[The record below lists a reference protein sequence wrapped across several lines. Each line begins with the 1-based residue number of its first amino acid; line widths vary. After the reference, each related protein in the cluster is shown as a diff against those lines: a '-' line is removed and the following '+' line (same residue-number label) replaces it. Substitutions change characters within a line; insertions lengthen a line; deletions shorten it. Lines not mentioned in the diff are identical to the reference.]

1 MYKLMSDSSDNGKI
15 KQLNPC
21 LYESGKKAPTTGSMG
36 AVRWL
41 LNDNNWSNVK
51 NTVKEEVKDKVN
63 YIVGAPS
70 LELMMDSYN
79 THYGLIGD
87 TPENEG
93 GDESGNIRK
102 KLFYKFESGAN
113 GYQVGPGVGSNWGF
127 YTAEYTVQ
135 EDERIGKTYFPGT
148 DCCYWIA
155 SPATDHSG
163 GNFLDSVFFVE
174 NKNKRACIHRCHFD
188 GLNSLTPLVSL
199 DPSFELELK

>member
-87 TPENEG
+87 TPEKGN
-93 GDESGNIRK
+93 GDDSGQIRK

-113 GYQVGPGVGSNWGF
+113 GYQVGPEATNNWWF
-127 YTAEYTVQ
+127 YTASYTVQ
-135 EDERIGKTYFPGT
+135 EDDKIGTTYYPGT
-148 DCCYWIA
+148 QGRYWLA
-155 SPATDHSG
+155 SPATDKSG
-163 GNFLDSVFFVE
+163 GDFLDSIFFVDDL
-174 NKNKRACIHRCHFD
+174 KRHSAINRQHYNGRA
-188 GLNSLTPLVSL
+188 SMMPLVSL
-199 DPSFELELK
+199 DSSFELELK